1 MDQNTIK
8 EELLEFIWTGREQG
22 SNSIEELLQV
32 EEVRNSG
39 ATLKSLR
46 ELESEGLVL
55 VDGDDVTLTES
66 GDKLAEKIV
75 RRHRLAERLL
85 SDVLDI
91 GDSTLDMHACNFE
104 HSISGEVAESIC
116 TLLGHPPSCPHGH
129 PIPKGD
135 CCTKASS
142 LIKPLVVPLTE
153 LSVGTEGRVSFIVPK
168 TSKRLEKL
176 GSMGLVP
183 GSVVKLNQK
192 KPAFV
197 IQLGQT
203 TLALEADIVK
213 DIFVRRSQG

>member
-1 MDQNTIK
+1 MNQDTIK
-8 EELLEFIWTGREQG
+8 EELMEFIWTEREHG
-22 SNSIEELLQV
+22 ANSIEALLQI
-32 EEVRNSG
+32 EEVKNSG
-39 ATLKSLR
+39 ATL
-46 ELESEGLVL
+46 ESIKKLQGEGLVQIS
-55 VDGDDVTLTES
+55 GDQVTLTES
-66 GDKLAEKIV
+66 GDKLSEKIV

-91 GDSTLDMHACNFE
+91 DESSLDVHACNFE
-104 HSISGEVAESIC
+104 HSISSEVAESIC

-135 CCTKASS
+135 CCMKVSS
-142 LIKPLVVPLTE
+142 LIKPLVIPLTE
-153 LSVGTEGRVSFIVPK
+153 LGVGMEGRVSFIVPK

-183 GSVVKLNQK
+183 GSTVRLNQK

-203 TLALEADIVK
+203 TLALEADIVE
-213 DIFVRRSQG
+213 DIFVKRR

>member
-1 MDQNTIK
+1 MNQDTIK
-8 EELLEFIWTGREQG
+8 EELMEFIWTEREQG
-22 SNSIEELLQV
+22 ANSIEVLLQI
-32 EEVRNSG
+32 EEVKNSG
-39 ATLKSLR
+39 ATL
-46 ELESEGLVL
+46 ESIRKLQGEGLVHIS
-55 VDGDDVTLTES
+55 GDKVTLTSS
-66 GDKLAEKIV
+66 GDKLSEKIV

-91 GDSTLDMHACNFE
+91 DESSLDLHACNFE
-104 HSISGEVAESIC
+104 HSISSEVAESIC

-129 PIPKGD
+129 PIPKGE
-135 CCTKASS
+135 CCMRTSS
-142 LIKPLVVPLTE
+142 LIKPLVIPLSE
-153 LSVGTEGRVSFIVPK
+153 LGVGTEGRVSFIVPK

-203 TLALEADIVK
+203 TLALEADIVE
-213 DIFVRRSQG
+213 DIFVKRQ

>member
-1 MDQNTIK
+1 MDQDTIK
-8 EELLEFIWTGREQG
+8 EELMEFIWTEREHG
-22 SNSIEELLQV
+22 SNSIEALLKI

-39 ATLKSLR
+39 ATPESLGK
-46 ELESEGLVL
+46 LQSEGLL
-55 VDGDDVTLTES
+55 QIDGDKVTLTDS
-66 GDKLAEKIV
+66 GDKLAEKVV

-91 GDSTLDMHACNFE
+91 GGSTLDMHACNFE

-129 PIPKGD
+129 PIPKGE
-135 CCTKASS
+135 CCMKTSA

-153 LSVGTEGRVSFIVPK
+153 LSVGAEGRVSFIVPK

-183 GSVVKLNQK
+183 GSVVRLNQK

-203 TLALEADIVK
+203 TLALEADIVE
-213 DIFVRRSQG
+213 DIFVKKI